1 MRPCPDCCGS
11 GYGPSDIDGND
22 TDCPRC
28 DGSGTLHDDD
38 YEEYEDDEC

>member
-11 GYGPSDIDGND
+11 GYGLSDIDGND

-28 DGSGTLHDDD
+28 RGSWVVVDDE
-38 YEEYEDDEC
+38 EEYEDDEC